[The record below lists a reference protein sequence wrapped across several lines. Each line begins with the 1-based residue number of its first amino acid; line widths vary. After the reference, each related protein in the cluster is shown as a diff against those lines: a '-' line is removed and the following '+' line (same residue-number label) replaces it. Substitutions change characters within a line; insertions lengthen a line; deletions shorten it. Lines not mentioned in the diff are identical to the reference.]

1 MSTCIIG
8 IDCATDPKRV
18 GLARGR
24 VTADGLMVD
33 RLGKVS
39 KWESVAD
46 RVVDWIADENR
57 VLLAMDAPLGWPA
70 ALGNA
75 LAVHNA
81 GDFLPVA
88 PNQLFRRDTDRFTHR
103 QIGKLPLDVG
113 ADRIARTAHAAL
125 TLLHEISERRQCAI
139 PLAWVP
145 EFPGP
150 LAAIEVYPAAVLK
163 TSGMVF
169 QGYKGSS
176 QTAQR
181 AGIAT
186 LLPRQMTFA
195 TDTAILLSDDDVLDA
210 AICVLAGYHFLQG
223 LCIPPTDPDLAR
235 WEGWIWFRGG

>member
-1 MSTCIIG
+1 
-8 IDCATDPKRV
+8 
-18 GLARGR
+18 
-24 VTADGLMVD
+24 
-33 RLGKVS
+33 LGH
-39 KWESVAD
+39 
-46 RVVDWIADENR
+46 
-57 VLLAMDAPLGWPA
+57 
-70 ALGNA
+70 ALT
-75 LAVHNA
+75 VHNA
-81 GDFLPVA
+81 GDFLPEE
-88 PNQLFRRDTDRFTHR
+88 PNLLFRRETDRFTHR

-125 TLLHEISERRQCAI
+125 TLLHEISARRQSRV
-139 PLAWVP
+139 PLAWMPDFTDPV
-145 EFPGP
+145 
-150 LAAIEVYPAAVLK
+150 AAIEVYPAAVLK

-235 WEGWIWFRGG
+235 REGWIWFRGG